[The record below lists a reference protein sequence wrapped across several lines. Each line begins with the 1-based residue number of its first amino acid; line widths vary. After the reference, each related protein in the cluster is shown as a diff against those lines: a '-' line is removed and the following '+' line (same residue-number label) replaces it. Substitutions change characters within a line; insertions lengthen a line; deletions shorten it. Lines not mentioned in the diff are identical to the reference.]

1 MKQLDIP
8 SRYKVFCIVSLG
20 YPKENAQGRDQK
32 SQRFD
37 MKDVYFQN
45 KFGVSFWNTTQEC
58 LINYIV
64 IVSLSY
70 ELHELFKINELIFR
84 MKKIR

>member
-45 KFGVSFWNTTQEC
+45 KFGASYWNTM
-58 LINYIV
+58 Y
-64 IVSLSY
+64 
-70 ELHELFKINELIFR
+70 
-84 MKKIR
+84 